1 MFDRVVAH
9 ARAQK
14 CKSAHPLSG
23 ACVYRGPNGT
33 KCFIGALIPDDKY
46 EPRMDDEN
54 INASSR
60 IIQEAVG
67 MNDNYEQVLL
77 ASKLQAIHDA
87 RDPSVWE
94 YGFEELAI
102 SFELT
107 YTPPA
112 A

>member
-9 ARAQK
+9 ARAQRI
-14 CKSAHPLSG
+14 KSTNPLNG

-54 INASSR
+54 LSASSR

-67 MNDNYEQVLL
+67 MDDSYLQAFI
-77 ASKLQAIHDA
+77 ASKLQVIHDMH
-87 RDPSVWE
+87 DPSSWE
-94 YGFEELAI
+94 EKFEELAYAHD
-102 SFELT
+102 LT

-112 A
+112 T